1 MHPDWLARCSL
12 RSLGSPAP
20 GSARATG
27 GRAIA
32 APDDGLIE
40 ANRTGSPRRTPD
52 SSLPASRTAGRPAA
66 APAWPPPAA
75 ARTARRLAPAAA
87 WPLRWRRSRLAT
99 PRKHAWPS
107 AVRTAC
113 GPTAAYLAKVSP
125 RRSSQR
131 QQQRA
136 TRGGGAA
143 GEPPSASTDGH
154 RRRRTACGLAA
165 ASNHC
170 EFAIVETAP

>member
-20 GSARATG
+20 GSVRATG

-52 SSLPASRTAGRPAA
+52 SSPPASRTAGRPAA
-66 APAWPPPAA
+66 AAAWPPPAA
-75 ARTARRLAPAAA
+75 ARTARRPAPAAA
-87 WPLRWRRSRLAT
+87 WPLRWRRSQLAT

-113 GPTAAYLAKVSP
+113 GPTAAYLATVVH
-125 RRSSQR
+125 
-131 QQQRA
+131 
-136 TRGGGAA
+136 GGA
-143 GEPPSASTDGH
+143 PSASSSVPPVAAARPESRPAPARMATGGGG
-154 RRRRTACGLAA
+154 RLAA
-165 ASNHC
+165 QRRPLTI
-170 EFAIVETAP
+170 AIVETAP